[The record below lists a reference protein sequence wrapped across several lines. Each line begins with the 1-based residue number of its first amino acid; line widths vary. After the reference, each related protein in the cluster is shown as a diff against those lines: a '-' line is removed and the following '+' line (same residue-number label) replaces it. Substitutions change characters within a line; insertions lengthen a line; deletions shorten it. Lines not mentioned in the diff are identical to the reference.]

1 MGLSA
6 IGLGALILDPRRVLA
21 RAVTERRFAA
31 VPRHST
37 SASSV
42 GRLLLCADDG
52 HISNVWLGERMQE
65 LGLVGSFFIHTG
77 QVGKNGRVSWQDIEE
92 LGATND
98 ICSHGAFGGYY
109 TQLPEA
115 TLKDYLMS
123 AKLDLLNHGR
133 GRDALVFGPPNDDI
147 DARVRSIALS
157 VGYEMIRCKSSLRI
171 LPGVAEF
178 RMYGVSDKKSEAFYL
193 EQLNWCASGPST
205 CALALVFHRIGSP
218 AGDQEGQCDPALAE
232 WLLDRAVESLCPKLR
247 FTDLEA
253 PNGTGE
259 PVSPAGT
266 ANLPLSWA
274 G

>member
-1 MGLSA
+1 M
-6 IGLGALILDPRRVLA
+6 LA

-178 RMYGVSDKKSEAFYL
+178 RMYGVSDKKRRSIWSSSTGARADRPRAPWRWSFIVSVRQPGIRKGNATRRSPSGCL
-193 EQLNWCASGPST
+193 IEQ
-205 CALALVFHRIGSP
+205 
-218 AGDQEGQCDPALAE
+218 
-232 WLLDRAVESLCPKLR
+232 
-247 FTDLEA
+247 
-253 PNGTGE
+253 
-259 PVSPAGT
+259 
-266 ANLPLSWA
+266 
-274 G
+274 